1 MKKSIRLALLSAAMG
16 APAFAA
22 PFMAIGDGAELFV
35 TGTLGLRSDDNIFLA
50 SGLPLNP
57 ARAASATNPIQEE
70 VDDVIFDINPGVDIT
85 FGKNSQLQ
93 GNLSLVV
100 AFANYSDNSNLN
112 TTLFAGN
119 FASKYDDGKL
129 KLGFNLGYNELNQ
142 NSVDIRGLTRRD
154 VFNAGSN
161 AEVEISQITSV
172 GGAIDFRTEN
182 YKRSAYSDTDTLSIP
197 LNFYY
202 QLSEK
207 VDLSLGY
214 RYRDTQVSIG
224 SDSTDHFFSVGA
236 RGEFSPKFT
245 GTFAIGLNNRDLDR
259 GGSDN
264 QLGLDANF
272 AYEVSPK
279 TSLTF
284 GASNDFGTSPQG
296 AQQKNLTFNVGVVA
310 KLTSEFALNTGV
322 NWRAI
327 DYGTRTDDYFEWQ
340 LGGVYTVNAN
350 VSILG
355 GYTFRNYSSDLAG
368 SEFKNNVFSVSA
380 NFRY

>member
-1 MKKSIRLALLSAAMG
+1 MKKSIRLALISAAMG

-57 ARAASATNPIQEE
+57 ARAASATNPVQEE

-142 NSVDIRGLTRRD
+142 NSVDILGLTRRD

-172 GGAIDFRTEN
+172 GGAIEFRTEN
-182 YKRSAYSDTDTLSIP
+182 YKRAAYSDTDTLSIP

-224 SDSTDHFFSVGA
+224 RDSTDQFFSVGA

-245 GTFAIGLNNRDLDR
+245 GTFAIGLNNRDIDR

-296 AQQKNLTFNVGVVA
+296 AQQKNLTFNAGIVS
-310 KLTSEFALNTGV
+310 KLTAEFALNTGI

-340 LGGVYTVNAN
+340 LGGAYTVNAN
-350 VSILG
+350 VSIVG
-355 GYTFRNYSSDLAG
+355 GYTYRNYSSDLAG